1 MAPFEQ
7 KWQSTISFESF
18 IEMYSSSWWEIE
30 QVNEQAG
37 KTVSISF
44 RMHALLVVALVAQ
57 DHSFVSAFR
66 TLILFVPQV

>member
-1 MAPFEQ
+1 MVGNRAPAHPFLDV
-7 KWQSTISFESF
+7 
-18 IEMYSSSWWEIE
+18 E
-30 QVNEQAG
+30 QVDEQAG